1 MFHFHA
7 KYIINIMYKKLNDL
21 VSVNTKVEQ
30 YTVRN
35 LQTQSIESFYKNIY
49 NLTLNKNKI
58 KYIL

>member
-1 MFHFHA
+1 
-7 KYIINIMYKKLNDL
+7 MYKKLNDL